1 MISQSRYIRIISG
14 VGAGAPVAGRK
25 LILRVMTTNNV
36 IPPGIV
42 IEFDNANAVMSYF
55 GAQSEEYQRAAA
67 YFKFIS
73 KSCEFAVQHQL
84 RSLGKHRHRADGCW

>member
-42 IEFDNANAVMSYF
+42 IEFDNANAVLSYF

-73 KSCEFAVQHQL
+73 KSVN
-84 RSLGKHRHRADGCW
+84 SP